1 METLST
7 IDWDQQE
14 SADVR
19 AGIFRAIVDTAQLTA
34 TAYRRDPSSSWEE
47 DRHPQD
53 DITSVPERT
62 IDFVFPQSIH
72 LTAGSSTLPG
82 VASRAWRRCRWRER
96 RSARTCSPAGRC
108 LQVADWL
115 GLTGQRVLTAG
126 RAGTLGA

>member
-82 VASRAWRRCRWRER
+82 WRPALGDGAAGGSGDQPEPVHPPGGASK
-96 RSARTCSPAGRC
+96 
-108 LQVADWL
+108 
-115 GLTGQRVLTAG
+115 
-126 RAGTLGA
+126 